1 VTHPL
6 VLEWKRIE
14 FGSSVP
20 MSQVW
25 AQHNLQKGVVAEKRK
40 RKFY

>member
-1 VTHPL
+1 MTHPL

-20 MSQVW
+20 MTQVW
-25 AQHNLQKGVVAEKRK
+25 AQHNSQKGVVDDERK
-40 RKFY
+40 RNFY